1 MPTSMPSDIS
11 SNAASA
17 GSSSSDASP
26 RASRKPQPTTSPSS
40 PSPPPYSG
48 SDNCPHDLAR
58 PLPDLTFWPEHPM
71 SEGFRDTSRDVRS
84 HNPCHSSDRQAAIS
98 A

>member
-1 MPTSMPSDIS
+1 MTV
-11 SNAASA
+11 ASGDEVLRYA
-17 GSSSSDASP
+17 QDDKGP
-26 RASRKPQPTTSPSS
+26 K
-40 PSPPPYSG
+40 G
-48 SDNCPHDLAR
+48 
-58 PLPDLTFWPEHPM
+58 PLSDLTFWLEHPM